1 MGWKRK
7 GADMRKSLKNVLKGC
22 LVAAAAFLILPG
34 AKAQASVVQTGATT
48 NSATIRWDAP
58 SSTYSEVTQYQV
70 YVGTDYQNTALY
82 RTFPANTTSCTI
94 TGLSAGVK
102 KYVKIEYTYRS
113 KGSTST
119 KTYTSS
125 AGSTYDV
132 KTLPGKV
139 TGVKQDR
146 WYYFAL
152 SFYATWNK
160 IEAAD
165 GYEYV
170 VRTNTGKVF
179 KKGETGYNWNQFSV
193 NKISNEI
200 IYTVQVRAYTK
211 INGVKCYG
219 EWSDPGY
226 FFTQPR
232 ITSIRVANKKMT
244 IKWNKVAGAT
254 GYNIYVSTKPRS
266 GYKKVK
272 SVGKSKS
279 SVTITKFK
287 GKKISAKKTYY
298 VYVAT
303 KKKVGKTT
311 YTSGKLYYWNC
322 KGTKFNS
329 SNFGYF

>member
-1 MGWKRK
+1 
-7 GADMRKSLKNVLKGC
+7 MRKSLKNVLKGC
-22 LVAAAAFLILPG
+22 LVAAAAFLLLPG
-34 AKAQASVVQTGATT
+34 AKAEASVVQTGATT
-48 NSATIRWDAP
+48 NSATVRWDAP
-58 SSTYSEVTQYQV
+58 SSSYYEVTQYRV
-70 YVGTDYQNTALY
+70 YVGTDYQNTVLW
-82 RTFPANTTSCTI
+82 RSFPAGTTSCTI
-94 TGLSAGVK
+94 TGLPSGVK
-102 KYVKIEYTYRS
+102 KYVKVEYTYRS
-113 KGSTST
+113 KGSTSSN
-119 KTYTSS
+119 TYTSI
-125 AGSTYDV
+125 AGSAYDV

-160 IEAAD
+160 IDSAN

-179 KKGETGYNWNQFSV
+179 KKGSTSSAYSNSFSV
-193 NKISNEI
+193 NKINNQV
-200 IYTVQVRAYTK
+200 IYTVQVRAYTN
-211 INGVKCYG
+211 INGRKYYG

-232 ITSIRVANKKMT
+232 VSSLKVANNKLTVKWKK
-244 IKWNKVAGAT
+244 VSGAT
-254 GYNIYVSTKPRS
+254 GYNIYVSTSPRS

-279 SVTITKFK
+279 SATITKFK
-287 GKKISAKKTYY
+287 GKKISAKKRYY

-311 YTSGKLYYWNC
+311 YTSGKLYYWSV

-329 SNFGYF
+329 NNFGYF